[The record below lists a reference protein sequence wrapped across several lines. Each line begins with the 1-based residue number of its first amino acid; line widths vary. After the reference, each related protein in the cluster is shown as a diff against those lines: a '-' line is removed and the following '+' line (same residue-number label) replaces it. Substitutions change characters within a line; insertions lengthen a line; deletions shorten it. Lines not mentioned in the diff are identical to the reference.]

1 MEAICLILK
10 HAPCPVPTLHTV
22 KLNGL
27 HIYIL
32 VSIAFVKMKKIW
44 YIIHMKSNRSVC
56 TKLH

>member
-1 MEAICLILK
+1 MEAIFLILK

-32 VSIAFVKMKKIW
+32 VSIAFVKMKNMVHNSYEKQ
-44 YIIHMKSNRSVC
+44 
-56 TKLH
+56 